1 MSAPARW
8 LPAAALLLGGCESH
22 VTVDLTD
29 GPTDGVQ
36 EVVLDITHVA
46 LQTADGDIVRFALE
60 DPGPVDVLALR
71 NGATFRLVRERTI
84 DPDRFVGLALDFAA
98 TGSFATR
105 DDGGE
110 VTINPPAARVFADL
124 DLTVGEGESER
135 LVLDLNL
142 RFSLVD
148 NGSGTYDLAPV
159 VRAVRPFETGT
170 VTGVV
175 AATFVESTGC
185 QAGRAAGT
193 GVAVYAFEGT
203 GVTPNDYT
211 GQANLIDADDVE
223 LDLASSEYRYDLH
236 FLPAGD
242 YTLALT
248 CQADADD
255 PTSDDAVTF
264 DSTADVSVPAS
275 STVQLNFL

>member
-1 MSAPARW
+1 MSAAARW
-8 LPAAALLLGGCESH
+8 LPAAALALGGCESH
-22 VTVDLTD
+22 ITVDLTD

-46 LQTADGDIVRFALE
+46 LRTDDGDIVRYALE
-60 DPGPVDVLALR
+60 EPGPVDVLALR
-71 NGATFRLVRERTI
+71 NGETFRLVREREI
-84 DPDRFVGLALDFAA
+84 DPDRYTGIALDFDSS
-98 TGSFATR
+98 GSFVTR
-105 DDGGE
+105 DDGGQ
-110 VTINPPAARVFADL
+110 VTVNPPASRVFADL
-124 DLTVGEGESER
+124 DLAVGEWESER

-159 VRAVRPFETGT
+159 VRAVRPFEAGT
-170 VTGVV
+170 VTGLV

-193 GVAVYAFEGT
+193 GVAVYAFDGS

-211 GQANLIDADDVE
+211 GQASLIDADDVE
-223 LDLASSEYRYDLH
+223 ADLASGEYRYELH

-264 DSTADVSVPAS
+264 DSTANVSVPAS